1 MTLRTLKR
9 DSSRSRQ
16 TVSPDVSIVI
26 PTHNRRALLEKALDR
41 LVAQTVDMARTE
53 VIVVVDG
60 CSDDTEEMLRSQDR
74 PFDLQVVVQEQRG
87 AAASRN
93 AGARVARAPMIIFI
107 DDDIMAA
114 PDLVEQH
121 IRAHRDEETTVTIGR
136 LAPDPSPKVPGWWRW
151 LEWQVDKQYR
161 LMQAGQ
167 RPINGRCLYSG
178 NFSVKREA
186 FLQVGGFDETLR
198 HSEDVEL
205 GLRLEQNGAIFRLAL
220 DASGEHWGYTSYQA
234 WLDMAYRY
242 GRWDG
247 ALAVNPEYNSPWD
260 ATFGAYRR
268 RNRWLRLSAKRVLDH
283 PRLFKTLV
291 RSLRI
296 ASIVA
301 AALRLHPIERSLY
314 AGIYDLTYWQGV
326 CDEWGGARV
335 LWRTLGR
342 MR

>member
-1 MTLRTLKR
+1 MTLRTLER
-9 DSSRSRQ
+9 DSSRSGRA
-16 TVSPDVSIVI
+16 VSPDVSIVI

-41 LVAQTVDMARTE
+41 LAAQTVDMAGME
-53 VIVVVDG
+53 FIVVVDG
-60 CSDDTEEMLRSQDR
+60 CTDDTEEMLRSQDW
-74 PFDLQVVVQEQRG
+74 PFDLRVVVQEQRG

-93 AGARVARAPMIIFI
+93 AGARAARAPIIIFI

-121 IRAHRDEETTVTIGR
+121 LRAHRDEETTVTIGR

-151 LEWQVDKQYR
+151 LERQLDKQYR
-161 LMQAGQ
+161 MMQAGQ
-167 RPINGRCLYSG
+167 RRIDGRCLYSG

-186 FLQVGGFDETLR
+186 FLRVGGFDEMLR

-205 GLRLEQNGAIFRLAL
+205 GLRLEQDGATFRLAL

-247 ALAVNPEYNSPWD
+247 ALAVSPEYAFPWD
-260 ATFGAYRR
+260 ATFAAYRR
-268 RNRWLRLSAKRVLDH
+268 RSRWLRLCAKRVLDH

-296 ASIVA
+296 ASVVA
-301 AALRLHPIERSLY
+301 GTLRLRVLERSFY